1 MIATF
6 DRLLGQRVESRVTEA
21 VVGAKGVA
29 IRLHVD
35 WPNPGEGR
43 EIDFFFF
50 QAYLVSDG
58 LVTEIQHHHDCGPA
72 VAAISNSVTT
82 NGLPRS

>member
-1 MIATF
+1 VIATF
-6 DRLLGQRVESRVTEA
+6 DQLLGQRVEGRVTEA
-21 VVGAKGVA
+21 VVGANGVA

-43 EIDFFFF
+43 EIDFF

-58 LVTEIQHHHDCGPA
+58 LVTEIQHHHDRGPA
-72 VAAISNSVTT
+72 VAAISN
-82 NGLPRS
+82 